1 MSKYALHFS
10 AIRRILKS
18 LLTRRFSAY
27 IIKSDRNGIERI
39 GFCWVTNDRKEIFME
54 TFDIFSV
61 FTMLGGLAFFLYGM
75 NVMSSSLEKLTGGKL
90 ETALRKM
97 TSSRI
102 KSLLLG
108 MGITI
113 AIQSSSAV
121 TVMLVGLVNSGIMQ
135 LEQTVAVCFGADI
148 GTTLTAW
155 ILSLSGIKGDN
166 FFLKLLKPS
175 SFSPLVALAG
185 VMLILLSKRSKK
197 KDIGSIMLGFAI
209 LMTGMTLMSG
219 AVEPLAE
226 SESFQSVLVAFKN
239 PLLGVLV
246 GAAFTGI
253 IQSSAASI
261 GILQAFSQTG
271 GMTVGMAAPII
282 MGLNIGTCVT
292 ALLSSIGVKKNA
304 KRVAAIHISIKIIG
318 VLVLLPVTLILEA
331 TVAKDFFDNTIN
343 PVGIAIGHSIFN
355 IAITLLLMPFSNQLV
370 KLSKKIV
377 KDKEGDSAGSEDAPE
392 LDMNLFKIPAVAV
405 EACRGAAVEMAR
417 HTEATITD
425 AMNVLRSYDGLL
437 AEKVVEGEQ
446 LIDRYEDKLGAY
458 LVKISKSSV
467 TSSDGR
473 KVSKMMHVIGN
484 LERISDHAVNLVE
497 SAQELRD
504 KEFHFSKEGAK
515 EIEIICSAVTENIHN
530 AIQAYIDNDLAL
542 AHKVE
547 PLEEVVDT
555 IIVELKNRHIE
566 RLQAGECTVELGYI
580 FQDILINLERIS
592 DHCSNIAGCIIEI
605 DEKTNLHEY
614 LNDVRVNDKQFRELY
629 SQFSEKYF
637 SKLEA

>member
-1 MSKYALHFS
+1 
-10 AIRRILKS
+10 
-18 LLTRRFSAY
+18 
-27 IIKSDRNGIERI
+27 
-39 GFCWVTNDRKEIFME
+39 ME

-377 KDKEGDSAGSEDAPE
+377 KDKEGDFVGSEDGPE

-504 KEFHFSKEGAK
+504 KEFHFSSEGAK
-515 EIEIICSAVTENIHN
+515 EIKIICSAVTENIHN

>member
-1 MSKYALHFS
+1 
-10 AIRRILKS
+10 
-18 LLTRRFSAY
+18 
-27 IIKSDRNGIERI
+27 
-39 GFCWVTNDRKEIFME
+39 ME

-292 ALLSSIGVKKNA
+292 ALLSSIGVKKSA

-377 KDKEGDSAGSEDAPE
+377 KDKEGDSAASEDGPE
-392 LDMNLFKIPAVAV
+392 LDMNLFRIPAVAV

-504 KEFHFSKEGAK
+504 KEFHFSTEGAK

-555 IIVELKNRHIE
+555 IIIELKNRHIE

-592 DHCSNIAGCIIEI
+592 DHCSNIAGCLIEI

-614 LNDVRVNDKQFRELY
+614 LSDVRVNDEQFRELY

>member
-1 MSKYALHFS
+1 M
-10 AIRRILKS
+10 
-18 LLTRRFSAY
+18 
-27 IIKSDRNGIERI
+27 D
-39 GFCWVTNDRKEIFME
+39 

-97 TSSRI
+97 TSSRF

-121 TVMLVGLVNSGIMQ
+121 TVMLVGLVNSGIME
-135 LEQTVAVCFGADI
+135 LGQTVAVCFGADI

-155 ILSLSGIKGDN
+155 ILSLAGLQGDN
-166 FFLKLLKPS
+166 FFIRMLKPS
-175 SFSPLVALAG
+175 SFSPLIAFAG
-185 VMLILLSKRSKK
+185 AMLILLSKRSKK

-219 AVEPLAE
+219 AAAPLAE
-226 SESFQSVLVAFKN
+226 SESFKNLLVMFKN

-246 GAAFTGI
+246 GAAFTGV

-282 MGLNIGTCVT
+282 MGLNVGTCVT
-292 ALLSSIGVKKNA
+292 ALISSIGVKKNA
-304 KRVAAIHISIKIIG
+304 KRVAAIHISIKVIG
-318 VLVLLPVTLILEA
+318 VLVLLPVTMILGN
-331 TVAKDFFDNTIN
+331 TVAKDFFDSTIS

-355 IAITLLLMPFSNQLV
+355 LLITFILLPFSDKLV
-370 KLSKKIV
+370 KLSMKV
-377 KDKEGDSAGSEDAPE
+377 VRDKPGDEAADENGPE

-405 EACRGAAVEMAR
+405 EACRGAAIEMAK
-417 HTEATITD
+417 HTETTIID
-425 AMNVLRSYDGLL
+425 ALSVLRSYDAEL
-437 AEKVVEGEQ
+437 AEKVVAGEQ
-446 LIDRYEDKLGAY
+446 LIDRYEDKLGGY
-458 LVKISKSSV
+458 LVKISKSSM
-467 TSSDGR
+467 TSEDGR

-497 SAQELRD
+497 SAQEMRD
-504 KEFHFSKEGAK
+504 KQLSFSEEGVR
-515 EIEIICSAVTENIHN
+515 EIDVICSAVAENIQN
-530 AIQAYIDNDLAL
+530 AIKAYIDDDLAV
-542 AHKVE
+542 ARKVE
-547 PLEEVVDT
+547 PLEEVVDS
-555 IIVELKNRHIE
+555 IVIELKNRHIE
-566 RLQAGECTVELGYI
+566 RLQAGDCTVQLGYV

-605 DEKTNLHEY
+605 EEKTNIHAY
-614 LNDVRVNDKQFRELY
+614 WDDVKANDKQFHELY
-629 SQFSEKYF
+629 EQMNEKYF
-637 SKLEA
+637 SQLNA